1 MRIEILDKRIKDDK
15 SWFLGRI
22 SLWDYLS
29 AVSVDNFEFDIQRGI
44 VKNRYLDSILSSIS
58 NKEPIPPITITTDK
72 YIDLG
77 NSCIEVLNDDFNILD
92 GLQRT
97 YRLWLY
103 KKISDMSEP
112 KRDLFDNI
120 SHDLSEIISKLKE
133 SEFYIPGVISLLQI
147 KSLLDNNNHINV
159 SLIPT
164 LYRSFYI
171 YLYIWVGLDEKEII
185 NKMLILNAGQ
195 RMVSINHQYE
205 LMFLKIFKDNKVTD
219 KVNLIREKDKKY
231 GKVKYGDRNLG
242 DFIFSS
248 VIIGIQSLIEGKP
261 VRLSAENLE
270 IGYNDEFISEEDV
283 SRFFNQPFLNIYL
296 ESLYKIDSILNKY
309 SDAYKKWFVKDT
321 TLSGIMGAVG
331 YYIKNIENIEYSAV
345 IDKLLKAVN
354 NEKCFNIDVFYSEY
368 NKLSSTRINIGE
380 KVRDAI
386 FKYTLSLLNNEPIEW
401 NKAFTLNQIEK

>member
-120 SHDLSEIISKLKE
+120 SYDLSEIISKLKE

-309 SDAYKKWFVKDT
+309 SDAYKSKK
-321 TLSGIMGAVG
+321 
-331 YYIKNIENIEYSAV
+331 
-345 IDKLLKAVN
+345 
-354 NEKCFNIDVFYSEY
+354 
-368 NKLSSTRINIGE
+368 
-380 KVRDAI
+380 
-386 FKYTLSLLNNEPIEW
+386 
-401 NKAFTLNQIEK
+401 

>member
-120 SHDLSEIISKLKE
+120 SYDLSEIISKLKE

-331 YYIKNIENIEYSAV
+331 YYIKNIENIEYSTV

>member
-120 SHDLSEIISKLKE
+120 SYDLSEIISKLKE